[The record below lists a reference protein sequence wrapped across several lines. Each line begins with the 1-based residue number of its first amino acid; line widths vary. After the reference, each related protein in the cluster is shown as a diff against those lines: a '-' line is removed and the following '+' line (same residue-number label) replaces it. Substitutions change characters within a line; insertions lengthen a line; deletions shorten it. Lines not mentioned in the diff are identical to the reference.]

1 MEKDISIRSSLLKEL
16 EKQMTKPG
24 FDAWMR
30 ELEICEIDEALHIAY
45 LGVPDI
51 PGRNVPQIVSV
62 LQDRYRTLLESSLEK
77 VMHERYRV
85 VVKEMA
91 EYDRMPPASKREVMK
106 NANDVSSQ
114 NPPAPGNDLRP
125 QYTFD
130 AFVVG
135 EGNRLAHA
143 AAFAVASSPAEAY
156 NPVYIYGPSGMGKTH
171 LLQAI
176 GNHIVATRPELC
188 VLYVSAENFTNELI
202 LAIQRKAT
210 YEFKRKY
217 RSVDVLLIDDIQFFG
232 RTKESQEEF
241 FHTFNDLYQANK
253 QIVISSDCAPDEL
266 DNLQDR
272 LKTRFQ
278 WNLIADI
285 QPPDFETRVE
295 ILKKRAEMQG
305 LEMDADLMEVVKLI
319 AGSVS
324 SNVRELEGALT
335 RLVNFAGLLHMP
347 ITVDFA
353 KKTLKNIFRG
363 EAGNVTPA
371 KIRQAVCEFYRVK
384 ESDLD
389 SEKRQRNISD
399 ARQMAMYLMREMTDL
414 SLPEIGK
421 VFGGRHHTTV
431 LHACS
436 RIEEQMK
443 VHPDLKKTVQSLKAQ
458 VEASA

>member
-1 MEKDISIRSSLLKEL
+1 M
-16 EKQMTKPG
+16 
-24 FDAWMR
+24 
-30 ELEICEIDEALHIAY
+30 
-45 LGVPDI
+45 
-51 PGRNVPQIVSV
+51 
-62 LQDRYRTLLESSLEK
+62 
-77 VMHERYRV
+77 
-85 VVKEMA
+85 
-91 EYDRMPPASKREVMK
+91 
-106 NANDVSSQ
+106 VSSTGIAVSFI
-114 NPPAPGNDLRP
+114 PEWRFPNDRTVVSPRP
-125 QYTFD
+125 EY
-130 AFVVG
+130 
-135 EGNRLAHA
+135 
-143 AAFAVASSPAEAY
+143 S
-156 NPVYIYGPSGMGKTH
+156 VYIYGSSGMGKTH

-176 GNHIVATRPELC
+176 GNHIAAKRPKLR
-188 VLYVSAENFTNELI
+188 VLYISAENFTNELI
-202 LAIQRKAT
+202 FAIQRKET
-210 YEFKRKY
+210 HEFKRKY

-266 DNLQDR
+266 NNLQDR

-285 QPPDFETRVE
+285 QPPDFETRME
-295 ILKKRAEMQG
+295 ILMRRAEQQG
-305 LEMDADLMEVVKLI
+305 LEMDADFMGVIKLI

-335 RLVNFAGLLHMP
+335 RLVNFAGLLHTP

-363 EAGNVTPA
+363 EEGNVTPA
-371 KIRQAVCEFYRVK
+371 KIRQSVCEFYQVK

-414 SLPEIGK
+414 ALPEIGK

-443 VHPDLKKTVQSLKAQ
+443 VHPDLKKTVKSLKGE